1 MQDFVDVYIGCWYI
15 SNKFNVLVFL
25 RRQRPSE
32 KVALGIKVI
41 LPSYF
46 QSRTVNRFSSSI
58 KSGSVLL

>member
-1 MQDFVDVYIGCWYI
+1 MQDFVDVYIGRWYI

-41 LPSYF
+41 YPATSKAA
-46 QSRTVNRFSSSI
+46 Q
-58 KSGSVLL
+58 